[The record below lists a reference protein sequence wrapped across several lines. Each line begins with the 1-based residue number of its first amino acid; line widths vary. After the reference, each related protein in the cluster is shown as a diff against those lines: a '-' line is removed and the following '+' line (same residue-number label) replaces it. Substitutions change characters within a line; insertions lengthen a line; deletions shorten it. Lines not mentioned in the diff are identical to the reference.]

1 MFETMVLATDLSP
14 DWDKILQCAGELK
27 ALGCKKVILT
37 HMLVSD
43 GLSEYGAA
51 VDEDA
56 PPRLKAQKQVLEAHG
71 FEVILETPV
80 GSPGRV
86 FNDVARQHGAD
97 LILVGSHGKS
107 AWREALLGSISNEL
121 LHNARFPILLLNV
134 KRLRTDDR
142 GAVCQLR
149 TTELL
154 RHVLYPTDFS
164 EVAEQ
169 GVSILEGL
177 AGRGLAG
184 VTVLHTLEVT
194 KLDPLSV
201 LKTDESPIRSCLEE
215 VADRL
220 RKAGIPDVAIHY
232 SKGHPLSRILEAIG
246 GGDHSMVLMGT
257 QGKSLLSEIFLG
269 SVAYNA
275 ARLASC
281 PVLLLP
287 RKQAADNT

>member
-27 ALGCKKVILT
+27 ALGCEKVILT
-37 HMLVSD
+37 HMLVSE
-43 GLSEYGAA
+43 GPGEHGAA
-51 VDEDA
+51 MGEDA
-56 PPRLKAQKQVLEAHG
+56 PPGLKARKQALEAHG

-80 GSPGRV
+80 GKPGRV
-86 FNDVARQHGAD
+86 LNDVARRYGAD

-121 LHNARFPILLLNV
+121 LHNTRFPVLLLNV

-184 VTVLHTLEVT
+184 VTILHTLEVI

-201 LKTDESPIRSCLEE
+201 LKMDETPIRTRLEA

-220 RKAGIPDVAIHY
+220 RKAGIPNVAIHY
-232 SKGHPLSRILEAIG
+232 SKGHPLSRIMETLEG
-246 GGDHSMVLMGT
+246 GNHSMVLMGT

-269 SVAYNA
+269 SVAYNT
-275 ARLASC
+275 ARLAPC

-287 RKQAADNT
+287 RRAADLL